1 MQDEGF
7 FVCFLTTQVSCLTL
21 PPRGF
26 FWPHLSNE
34 GLLGGVLFLQQ
45 QVWEE
50 SQAERGL
57 TNSNPFTKGLGQ
69 KLMDSAGGSWEANW
83 AKGSVVHSEQPD
95 FF

>member
-1 MQDEGF
+1 MRVF
-7 FVCFLTTQVSCLTL
+7 CFLTAQVSCLTL

-26 FWPHLSNE
+26 LWPHLSNE

-69 KLMDSAGGSWEANW
+69 KLVDSAGRS
-83 AKGSVVHSEQPD
+83 
-95 FF
+95 